1 MPGYQ
6 FARMETFSLKGTGQR
21 RTVREVLDENE
32 RLPGNAPHVPD
43 PKPPRLIYG
52 MMPTAVADLID
63 ENFRAAKKA
72 ARGTG
77 RGNGPRRDSHVLVG
91 QVYSHPVPC
100 AEIEDHREAYD
111 AWVEDCA
118 AFAAREA
125 ERNGWRLASIVEH
138 TDEAFP
144 HLHALFVVDPTTDTK
159 LDVRRN
165 HPGHRH
171 VDPDAPGRE
180 RSRQY
185 REAMRGWQDLFHAE
199 VAAKNGLT
207 RLGPGRQRLSRAA
220 WQQRKQEAAL
230 MAERIRDIERD
241 RRIANDNLDTAAR
254 QKIWAHKATQ
264 SAQQRIE
271 RAEAMEKDLKDREAA
286 LASAERDVDEIIKQM
301 EESSRSL
308 DAAWEVA
315 GRMQEAA
322 EADRQAAAQDRAEAA
337 QELAEARSLKQQALD
352 LINQLKSAFGGLVD
366 RLLAAKPD
374 SGSTGPKITPP
385 PIP

>member
-1 MPGYQ
+1 
-6 FARMETFSLKGTGQR
+6 
-21 RTVREVLDENE
+21 
-32 RLPGNAPHVPD
+32 
-43 PKPPRLIYG
+43 
-52 MMPTAVADLID
+52 
-63 ENFRAAKKA
+63 
-72 ARGTG
+72 
-77 RGNGPRRDSHVLVG
+77 
-91 QVYSHPVPC
+91 
-100 AEIEDHREAYD
+100 
-111 AWVEDCA
+111 
-118 AFAAREA
+118 
-125 ERNGWRLASIVEH
+125 
-138 TDEAFP
+138 
-144 HLHALFVVDPTTDTK
+144 
-159 LDVRRN
+159 
-165 HPGHRH
+165 
-171 VDPDAPGRE
+171 
-180 RSRQY
+180 
-185 REAMRGWQDLFHAE
+185 
-199 VAAKNGLT
+199 
-207 RLGPGRQRLSRAA
+207 
-220 WQQRKQEAAL
+220 